1 MLTLEGLNGE
11 SIVLDGEWI
20 EKLRL
25 GNSRARNPISSY
37 SGTQTNEFSR
47 RKKILFGEKEHLLQ
61 VVVSAQNHMA
71 LTLPADRK
79 ADVDAFVSELEKAKA
94 AAG

>member
-1 MLTLEGLNGE
+1 MVTLEGLAGE

-25 GNSRARNPISSY
+25 GNSRARNPVSSY
-37 SGTQTNEFSR
+37 TGTRTSELTR
-47 RKKILFGEKEHLLQ
+47 RKKILFGEKEHLIQ
-61 VVVSAQNHMA
+61 VIVSCQNHMA
-71 LTLPADRK
+71 LMVPAERK
-79 ADVDAFVSELEKAKA
+79 AEVDAFVAELERAKT